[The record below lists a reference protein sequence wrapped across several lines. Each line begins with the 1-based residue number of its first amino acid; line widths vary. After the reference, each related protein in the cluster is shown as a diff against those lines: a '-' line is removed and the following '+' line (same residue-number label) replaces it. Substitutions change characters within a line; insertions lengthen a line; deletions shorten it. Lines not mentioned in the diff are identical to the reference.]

1 MREILKEKQKKASLT
16 KYKKI
21 RQKRKDTKKKRKK
34 KPPKKKKSETKKKKG
49 NTEKKMVGWWTWKFK
64 RAAYILLI
72 DIQLFCTNVLICT
85 IFSRGKFKL

>member
-34 KPPKKKKSETKKKKG
+34 KNTKKKNQKPKKKGIQKKKWLDDEPESLRERH
-49 NTEKKMVGWWTWKFK
+49 T
-64 RAAYILLI
+64 
-72 DIQLFCTNVLICT
+72 FC
-85 IFSRGKFKL
+85 

>member
-34 KPPKKKKSETKKKKG
+34 NPPKKKNQKPKKNKGIQKKKIWLDDEPESLRERH
-49 NTEKKMVGWWTWKFK
+49 T
-64 RAAYILLI
+64 
-72 DIQLFCTNVLICT
+72 FC
-85 IFSRGKFKL
+85 

>member
-34 KPPKKKKSETKKKKG
+34 KPPKKKIRNQKKKG
-49 NTEKKMVGWWTWKFK
+49 NTEKKWLDDEPESLRERHT
-64 RAAYILLI
+64 
-72 DIQLFCTNVLICT
+72 FC
-85 IFSRGKFKL
+85 